1 MHPIATVF
9 RKEAIDGLR
18 DRRAVASAMLFPILG
33 PVLAYVFIN
42 VMINMGSPTD
52 DLVVPVVGV
61 ENAPHL
67 IQYMLE
73 RGVRLE
79 KFDGDARKAVSEQK
93 QEFVLI
99 IPDAY
104 RKQHADGYTSVVELV
119 SDSSRADARQN
130 VRGVRALIN
139 GYSQNIAALRLISR
153 GVSPEVM
160 RVVTVADIE
169 IASKQQI
176 AAQAL
181 NFVPMYIV
189 MAAFV
194 AGMGIAVDATAGE
207 RERSTLESLLIHPI
221 DGVQIILGKWLAASA
236 FAAFGMLLALMLN
249 LIVLYQV
256 PLHKIGLTYSIRTP
270 QIIGMIA
277 STLPLAFLATSM
289 QMLLGIFA
297 KSFKDAQSYIGLL
310 IMLPILPGILTMF
323 SPMVTR
329 SWMYAVPGLS
339 QHLLLTGIMGG
350 KNPPLIG
357 YVLAAVT
364 TFIFAMMF
372 VSITARLLNR
382 ESVIFN

>member
-1 MHPIATVF
+1 MHPVVTVF
-9 RKEAIDGLR
+9 RKEAVDGLR
-18 DRRAVASAMLFPILG
+18 DRKALMSAMLFPVFG
-33 PVLAYVFIN
+33 PVLAYIFIN
-42 VMINMGSPTD
+42 LMINMGSTTE
-52 DLVVPVVGV
+52 DLVVPVVGMD
-61 ENAPHL
+61 NAPHL
-67 IQYMLE
+67 MQYMRE

-79 KFDGDARKAVSEQK
+79 RFDGDAREAVSEQH

-104 RKQHADGYTSVVELV
+104 AGQHADGHASVVELV
-119 SDSSRADARQN
+119 SDSSRTDARQSVRR
-130 VRGVRALIN
+130 VRGLIN
-139 GYSQNIAALRLISR
+139 GYSQNIAALRLIAR

-181 NFVPMYIV
+181 TFVPMYIV

-207 RERSTLESLLIHPI
+207 RERSTLEALLIHPVA
-221 DGVQIILGKWLAASA
+221 GVQIIIGKWLAASA
-236 FAAFGMLLALMLN
+236 FASFGMLLALILN
-249 LIVLYQV
+249 LVVLYQV
-256 PLHKIGLTYSIRTP
+256 PLEKIGLTYSIRAP
-270 QIIGMIA
+270 QIVGMIA

-289 QMLLGIFA
+289 QTLLGIFA

-323 SPMVTR
+323 SPMVTKT
-329 SWMYAVPGLS
+329 WMYAVPGLS
-339 QHLLLTGIMGG
+339 QHLLLTGVMGG
-350 KNPPLIG
+350 ENPELIA

-372 VSITARLLNR
+372 VSITARLFNR
-382 ESVIFN
+382 ESVIFT